1 MQFYEA
7 HQLMPVS
14 ADEVMPRVPSV
25 KTFFVPFILNFFIE
39 YIIMLMKG
47 KNERTEALKMSNK
60 DNRFKVVYK
69 DGSQLKEEGYRQ
81 ILVDRE
87 TGVNYLAWKSGYAG
101 GITPLLDSAGN
112 VIVTVTE

>member
-60 DNRFKVVYK
+60 DNRFK
-69 DGSQLKEEGYRQ
+69 GYRQ